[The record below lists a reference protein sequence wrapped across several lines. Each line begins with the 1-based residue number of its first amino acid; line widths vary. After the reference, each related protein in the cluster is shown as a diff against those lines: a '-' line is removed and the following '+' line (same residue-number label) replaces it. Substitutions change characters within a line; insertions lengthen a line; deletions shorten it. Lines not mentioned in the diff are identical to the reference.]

1 MSSGLALKADIVQC
15 GRHVSKVPAHAPQQ
29 TVVLFSR
36 ILLGQCSIRSL
47 SVLNRRTHTPNGSTY
62 GFS

>member
-29 TVVLFSR
+29 TVVLIVGTVQYSFA
-36 ILLGQCSIRSL
+36 IRAE
-47 SVLNRRTHTPNGSTY
+47 
-62 GFS
+62 